1 MVSRRLICAGVTFGS
16 ACLLSLS
23 ACTGAKQ
30 ATSSEVSSEWMMDGK
45 IVISRPAPAL
55 SERLPAVA
63 GAGLAGALPESL
75 LGFMPVKS
83 DKRAERAGSWL
94 SINLKTLE
102 INLMTGEKEIGSLSG
117 QGIGKL
123 SPGTYKLLHKQRQP
137 LWHAPDAYFVSRGL
151 PVPPNGDKARLRRG
165 ALGEY
170 VLFLNETTP
179 IHSGP
184 IWSDEVGGVR
194 MTESD
199 LAKLYNALE
208 IGATIEVR

>member
-1 MVSRRLICAGVTFGS
+1 MVSSRWIHAGVAFGS
-16 ACLLSLS
+16 MCLVSLA

-30 ATSSEVSSEWMMDGK
+30 VAGSEASSEWMKDGK
-45 IVISRPAPAL
+45 IVISRPAPVL
-55 SERLPAVA
+55 SERLPAVP
-63 GAGLAGALPESL
+63 GVGLAGALPESL

-83 DKRAERAGSWL
+83 DNRAERAGGWL

-102 INLMTGEKEIGSLSG
+102 INLMSGEKEIGSLSG
-117 QGIGKL
+117 QGVGKL

-137 LWHAPDAYFVSRGL
+137 LWHAPDSYFVTRGL

-170 VLFLNETTP
+170 VLYLNETTP

-194 MTESD
+194 MTEND
-199 LAKLYNALE
+199 LAKLYNALD